1 MPTSWTTGVIRP
13 IYKNKGDREDP
24 NNYRAITILSCFG
37 KIFTSI
43 LNNRIRLFIE
53 QFSVIGCEQSGFRKG
68 YSTNDN
74 IFILYGIVNI
84 LLSNKKRLYCAFLDY
99 EKAFDKVDRIFLW
112 EKLLNENISGKI
124 LYIIKNIYERAKSC
138 VMVGGDKSEFFKI
151 DTGVRQGENVFPHYF
166 LLVFE

>member
-37 KIFTSI
+37 KLFTSI

-68 YSTNDN
+68 IQQMT
-74 IFILYGIVNI
+74 
-84 LLSNKKRLYCAFLDY
+84 
-99 EKAFDKVDRIFLW
+99 
-112 EKLLNENISGKI
+112 
-124 LYIIKNIYERAKSC
+124 IYLFYME
-138 VMVGGDKSEFFKI
+138 
-151 DTGVRQGENVFPHYF
+151 
-166 LLVFE
+166 